1 MSISL
6 SCLKTHGINLSMSA
20 GLLTVFAGPSMPFGR
35 WEDFG
40 IREEGAL
47 QLPQTRAEL
56 SLGVCTCPIPKC
68 ENHSGSVPHLLFLS
82 AAPGVLATPH
92 LLSHTRRGASEARP
106 LEDGS
111 CTPRWPSSPTMNYSY
126 RKRGKCRE
134 CPPPPLYLFLSI
146 SCLFSFLNH
155 ETGNRNLHLRNHVKT
170 AVWWMWDLASLPN
183 VILRF
188 MAVYRS

>member
-1 MSISL
+1 
-6 SCLKTHGINLSMSA
+6 MSA
-20 GLLTVFAGPSMPFGR
+20 GLLTAFAGPSMPFGR

-68 ENHSGSVPHLLFLS
+68 ENHSGSIPRLLFLS

-111 CTPRWPSSPTMNYSY
+111 CRPRWPSSPTMNYSY

-134 CPPPPLYLFLSI
+134 CPPPFISSSSYLAYF
-146 SCLFSFLNH
+146 LFSIMKQEIGIVIY
-155 ETGNRNLHLRNHVKT
+155 ETMLKLLFDGCGT
-170 AVWWMWDLASLPN
+170 
-183 VILRF
+183 
-188 MAVYRS
+188 